1 MIVFFNVLLNLK
13 TKFMKKIILSLT
25 ILCLAFISCNS
36 IKTSNVTTASL
47 EGTWELNYITGPRI
61 AFGGL
66 YPNKKPTI
74 IFDLKEN
81 SVSGNASCNRYSGK
95 LNVDGNKISFKDP
108 IAMTKMMC
116 MDIQGEEVYM
126 STLQKIDSYSI
137 SEDGKTLNFIMGDTA
152 MMRFEKK

>member
-1 MIVFFNVLLNLK
+1 MR
-13 TKFMKKIILSLT
+13 KITLSLT
-25 ILCLAFISCNS
+25 VICLAFISCNS
-36 IKTSNVTTASL
+36 VKTITDETASL
-47 EGTWELNYITGPRI
+47 DGTWELNYITGSRI

-74 IFDLKEN
+74 VFDLKEN
-81 SVSGNASCNRYSGK
+81 RVSGNASCNSYSGK

-116 MDIQGEEVYM
+116 MDIQGEDVYM
-126 STLQKIDSYSI
+126 STLEKIDSYSI
-137 SEDGKTLNFIMGDTA
+137 SEDGKTLNFIMGDIA

>member
-1 MIVFFNVLLNLK
+1 MR
-13 TKFMKKIILSLT
+13 KIILSLT
-25 ILCLAFISCNS
+25 IICLAFISCNAG
-36 IKTSNVTTASL
+36 KTITDETASL
-47 EGTWELNYITGPRI
+47 DGTWELNYITGPRI

-74 IFDLKEN
+74 VFDLKEN
-81 SVSGNASCNRYSGK
+81 RVSGNASCNSYSGK

-116 MDIQGEEVYM
+116 MDIQGEDVYM
-126 STLQKIDSYSI
+126 STLEKIDSYSI
-137 SEDGKTLNFIMGDTA
+137 SEDGKTLNFIMGDIA

>member
-1 MIVFFNVLLNLK
+1 MR
-13 TKFMKKIILSLT
+13 KITLSLM
-25 ILCLAFISCNS
+25 IICLAFISCNS
-36 IKTSNVTTASL
+36 VKTIKDKTALL
-47 EGTWELNYITGPRI
+47 EGTWELNFVTGPRI
-61 AFGGL
+61 AFNGL

-81 SVSGNASCNRYSGK
+81 RVSGNASCNSYSGK

-116 MDIQGEEVYM
+116 MDIQGEDVYM
-126 STLQKIDSYSI
+126 STLEKIDSYSI
-137 SEDGKTLNFIMGDTA
+137 SKDGKTLNFIMGDIA

>member
-1 MIVFFNVLLNLK
+1 MR
-13 TKFMKKIILSLT
+13 KITLSLM
-25 ILCLAFISCNS
+25 IICLAFISCNS
-36 IKTSNVTTASL
+36 VKTIKDKTALL
-47 EGTWELNYITGPRI
+47 EGTWELNFVTGPRI
-61 AFGGL
+61 AFNGL

-81 SVSGNASCNRYSGK
+81 RVSGNASCNSYSGK

-116 MDIQGEEVYM
+116 MDSQGEDVYM
-126 STLQKIDSYSI
+126 STLEKIDSYSI
-137 SEDGKTLNFIMGDTA
+137 SKDGKTLNFIMGDIA